1 MAGGSVTERREE
13 GGYTGTSVG
22 SSITGNVIMVVSLSV
37 GVTTVKE
44 VVRLMLLREDGD
56 GTRSPPPNTARVA
69 CMGDEGKDISFEVP
83 VDPGP
88 SAGAIVKL
96 LDSGAPPVP
105 DANEFMLA
113 MFLLPTGI
121 GSRD

>member
-1 MAGGSVTERREE
+1 M
-13 GGYTGTSVG
+13 
-22 SSITGNVIMVVSLSV
+22 SV
-37 GVTTVKE
+37 GVTTVTE

-56 GTRSPPPNTARVA
+56 GTRSPPDDRIA
-69 CMGDEGKDISFEVP
+69 CMGDEGNEISLEVP
-83 VDPGP
+83 VDPRP

-96 LDSGAPPVP
+96 LDSGAPPIP

-121 GSRD
+121 GRRDWESLFKLSVVDSFLVGFESSRVVVLV